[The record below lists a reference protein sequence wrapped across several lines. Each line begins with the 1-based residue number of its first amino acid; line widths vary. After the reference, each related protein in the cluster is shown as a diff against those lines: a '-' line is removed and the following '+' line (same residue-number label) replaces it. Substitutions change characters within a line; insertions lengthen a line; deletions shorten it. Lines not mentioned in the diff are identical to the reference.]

1 MSSSHRYESVLK
13 CAVSL
18 VGAMLGIFL
27 ISLSGFSQASQ
38 GNIQG
43 TVFDQ
48 TGGVIPG
55 VAVTV
60 TWPAASRA
68 L

>member
-18 VGAMLGIFL
+18 VGALLGIFL

-38 GNIQG
+38 IEALESAYLEA
-43 TVFDQ
+43 
-48 TGGVIPG
+48 IEK
-55 VAVTV
+55 
-60 TWPAASRA
+60 WWASARG
-68 L
+68 